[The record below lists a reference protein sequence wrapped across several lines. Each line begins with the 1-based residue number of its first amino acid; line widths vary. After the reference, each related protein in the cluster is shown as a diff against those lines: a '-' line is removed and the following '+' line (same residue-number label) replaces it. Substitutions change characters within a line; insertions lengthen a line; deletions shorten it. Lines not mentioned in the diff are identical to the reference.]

1 MIVRIAVK
9 VKNPPVLPGLNVLCE
24 VMMYPAGV
32 AQVRNLHSEIR
43 THLVTGV
50 WLLHLHCNNE
60 LNILNQSILPVGR
73 ITRLL
78 TFVSYNNET
87 IFPDAKY
94 DPKFNIGQKSS
105 TVVPAPPPPP
115 AKSLSGTGLSRSVLV
130 QYRTR
135 RYMENI

>member
-50 WLLHLHCNNE
+50 WLLHLHCNNK
-60 LNILNQSILPVGR
+60 LNILNQSIMPVESEYKSRVKNQTSQTFKLLSYHIAVFR
-73 ITRLL
+73 IWIR
-78 TFVSYNNET
+78 
-87 IFPDAKY
+87 
-94 DPKFNIGQKSS
+94 IGC
-105 TVVPAPPPPP
+105 
-115 AKSLSGTGLSRSVLV
+115 GTK
-130 QYRTR
+130 
-135 RYMENI
+135 